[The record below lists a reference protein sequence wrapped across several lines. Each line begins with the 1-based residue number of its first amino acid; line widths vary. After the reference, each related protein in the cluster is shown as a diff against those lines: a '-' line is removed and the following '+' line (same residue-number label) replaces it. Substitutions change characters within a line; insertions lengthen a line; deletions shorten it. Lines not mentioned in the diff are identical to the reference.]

1 MAGLVG
7 HATMGS
13 NSDMTFRAKPV
24 VKRSP
29 RPSWESRDRRNLY
42 LNIGFGLVV
51 LAAVLILVIATAVTW
66 YSDHLAPAASVNGQT
81 ITIDEF
87 RDRYGFEDWRIKQ
100 AKSRVTNQLQ
110 AGRLTPAEAESLQS
124 NLDAQRQQL
133 ASIALERL
141 IDSRIQAGLAVEEGI
156 TVTEADIDARLTI
169 EATVPETRHAWI
181 IEVEPVVA
189 PTELDPTPEAKAAAK
204 ATADKARA
212 DLVGGKSWDEIAKTV
227 STDAATAPQ
236 AGDLGW
242 VTKDDA
248 QADETFVAAIFEA
261 TVDTPTAVIEGAD
274 GIFRIGRVTEIAPET
289 VDALYTDKLT
299 DDGLDLAKYRLVVA
313 ADAIHEK
320 LEAKIVADASKPGPQ
335 RRVSELYIAQSEA
348 DLPADSIKVRHILY
362 APNDD
367 PAAASAG
374 DVPDTDPG
382 WAKAEADARAAWT
395 RIKAAPALFDT
406 IAREESDEDIA
417 LGPTGTG
424 GKLPYFDSTSQVD
437 AAFLKAITVET
448 LKAGDLLEPVKS
460 GFGWHVIQVMYRP
473 PDDARMKE
481 LKTQADGGASFAAL
495 VRDNS
500 EAETSGRGGDLGWI
514 AKGQVPGT
522 LSDAIFATAIGKTT
536 DVIPVAGDGL
546 YLFKVI
552 AEETRTPE
560 GRQLEAIKS
569 SAFSTWYSAKK
580 DAVDIRRDAS
590 ATN

>member
-1 MAGLVG
+1 
-7 HATMGS
+7 MGS
-13 NSDMTFRAKPV
+13 NLDMTFRAKPV

-29 RPSWESRDRRNLY
+29 RSSWESRDRRNLY
-42 LNIGFGLVV
+42 LNIGFGIVV
-51 LAAVLILVIATAVTW
+51 LAAILILVIATAVTW
-66 YSDHLAPAASVNGQT
+66 YSDHLAPAATVNGQT
-81 ITIDEF
+81 ITIDEY
-87 RDRYGFEDWRIKQ
+87 RDRYAIEDWRIKQ

-110 AGRLTPAEAESLQS
+110 SGRLTAAQAESRQQS
-124 NLDAQRQQL
+124 LDAQRQQL
-133 ASIALERL
+133 TTIALERL
-141 IDSRIQAGLAVEEGI
+141 IDTRIQAGLASEEGI
-156 TVTEADIDARLTI
+156 TVSEADIDARLKT
-169 EATVPETRHAWI
+169 EATVPETRRAWI

-189 PTELDPTPEAKAAAK
+189 STELDPTPEARAAAK
-204 ATADKARA
+204 AIADKARA
-212 DLVGGKSWDEIAKTV
+212 DLIAGKSWDEIAKIV

-242 VTKDDA
+242 LTTDDA
-248 QADETFVAAIFEA
+248 QADEAYLAAVFEA
-261 TVDTPTAVIEGAD
+261 AVDTPTEVIEGAD

-289 VDALYTDKLT
+289 VDALYADKIT
-299 DDGLDLAKYRLVVA
+299 DDGLDLAKYRAVLA

-335 RRVSELYIAQSEA
+335 RRVSELFIAAPQASP
-348 DLPADSIKVRHILY
+348 PADAIKVRHILY

-367 PAAASAG
+367 PEAAAAG

-382 WAKAEADARAAWT
+382 WAKAEADARAAWAK
-395 RIKAAPALFDT
+395 IKVAPALFDS

-437 AAFLKAITVET
+437 EAFLKAITVAT
-448 LKAGDLLEPVKS
+448 LQAGDLLEPVKS

-473 PDDARMKE
+473 PDDERMKA
-481 LKTQADGGASFAAL
+481 LKTQADRGTSFAAL
-495 VRDNS
+495 ARDNS

-514 AKGQVPGT
+514 ANDQVPGT

-536 DVIPVAGDGL
+536 DLVPVAGDGL

-552 AEETRTPE
+552 AEEVRTPE
-560 GRQLEAIKS
+560 GRQLEAIKQ

-580 DAVDIRRDAS
+580 NAVVITRDATAS
-590 ATN
+590 N